1 MPEPDSIRILI
12 VDDDPA
18 SAAFERRALEGAGY
32 EVVPAESVPQA
43 IAIIRAG
50 PVHLVL
56 LDNRPAGHPTGV
68 DFLATLRTAAPEIP
82 VILVAGEGIVAAE
95 GAVMHALRGGA
106 RDFIRKDKH
115 YLEHLPQAVAGVLRN
130 GALEAQLQGVGS
142 ATALALLLVHA
153 NGAAPETDRQ
163 ALENSGFRV
172 FTAGDRDQALDV
184 LGRQDILLLVID
196 DRDGG
201 AGGVEI
207 YRHIREAGHDVRAVL
222 VSSGA
227 DEGVLIEAIRAG
239 FIDFVPKNGDYP
251 LSLCHAVHRVA
262 ERLRLEAQLAES
274 RTLLAGIVN
283 SVMEAILLVDDQRCI
298 RMFNPAAER
307 IFQVP
312 SAEAVRRGIA
322 EFIPALGERLSAPDA
337 MEGPASHMEARGI
350 RQRANHGSADAEL
363 ELELALAP
371 LQAGGRRFLTVIAR
385 DVTQPKE
392 LERRLLQKDKLESL
406 GLLAGGIA
414 HDFNNLLVGIM
425 GNSSLALE
433 TISSNNPARPV
444 LKDVI
449 LASETAANLTRQLLA
464 YAGKGRFVIEPV
476 DLSDLVRQIST
487 LVQTSIPRSV
497 QLRMEL
503 MDRLPC
509 VEADVTQMQ
518 QVIMNL
524 VMNAAEA
531 IGEDQGTVL
540 ITTGVQHVDEDYI
553 ATVLVPAQISPGE
566 YVSLQVH
573 DTGTGMTQETMDRI
587 FDPFFTTKFTGRGL
601 GLAAALGIVR
611 GHKGAIKVYST
622 LGQGTTFKLLF
633 PATEQQAA
641 ATPHPLPP
649 QATMG
654 ETVLV
659 VDDEQ
664 IVRRSAKAMLERH
677 GYSVVLAENGKE
689 AVDLYHV
696 LADKIDL
703 VLLDMTMPVMGGEET
718 FRELKTIRADVRVI
732 LSSGYNEVEAVRRF
746 AGKGLAGFLQKP
758 YSALTLTEKV
768 RAVLSESRGTA
779 QS

>member
-1 MPEPDSIRILI
+1 ML
-12 VDDDPA
+12 
-18 SAAFERRALEGAGY
+18 
-32 EVVPAESVPQA
+32 Q
-43 IAIIRAG
+43 
-50 PVHLVL
+50 
-56 LDNRPAGHPTGV
+56 N
-68 DFLATLRTAAPEIP
+68 AT
-82 VILVAGEGIVAAE
+82 
-95 GAVMHALRGGA
+95 
-106 RDFIRKDKH
+106 
-115 YLEHLPQAVAGVLRN
+115 
-130 GALEAQLQGVGS
+130 LEAQSQVGWS
-142 ATALALLLVHA
+142 VTGLALLLVDHD
-153 NGAAPETDRQ
+153 GAVAESDRQ
-163 ALENSGFRV
+163 ALEGSGFHV
-172 FTAGDRDQALDV
+172 YTAGNGDQALDV
-184 LGRQDILLLVID
+184 LAQRDIHLLVIEGS
-196 DRDGG
+196 GG
-201 AGGVEI
+201 GSGGVET
-207 YRHIREAGHDVRAVL
+207 YRQIREAGHEVRAVL
-222 VSSGA
+222 VSDGA
-227 DEGVLIEAIRAG
+227 DERMLIEAMRAG
-239 FIDFVPKNGDYP
+239 FIDFVLKNGDYP
-251 LSLCHAVHRVA
+251 LAIRKAVHRA
-262 ERLRLEAQLAES
+262 GERLRLEARLAES

-283 SVMEAILLVDDQRCI
+283 SAMDAILLVDDEHCI
-298 RMFNPAAER
+298 RTFNPAAER
-307 IFQVP
+307 VFQV
-312 SAEAVRRGIA
+312 SAEEAARLGVA
-322 EFIPALGERLSAPDA
+322 DFIPALAERLAAPGA
-337 MEGPASHMEARGI
+337 LEGPPSHLEARGI
-350 RQRANHGSADAEL
+350 RHGAEPGSADADL
-363 ELELALAP
+363 ELEVALAP
-371 LQAGGRRFLTVIAR
+371 MQAGGRRFLTVVAR
-385 DVTQPKE
+385 DVTERKE

-444 LKDVI
+444 LKDVM

-503 MDRLPC
+503 MERLPC

-531 IGEDQGTVL
+531 IGDAPGTVL
-540 ITTGVQHVDEDYI
+540 ITTSVQHVDEDYI

-566 YVSLQVH
+566 YVCLQVH

-601 GLAAALGIVR
+601 GLAAVLGIVR

-622 LGQGTTFKLLF
+622 MGRGTTFKLLF
-633 PATEQQAA
+633 PSTEQQAA
-641 ATPHPLPP
+641 PYIPYHCCPAPENRL
-649 QATMG
+649 
-654 ETVLV
+654 LV

-689 AVDLYHV
+689 AVDLFRV

-703 VLLDMTMPVMGGEET
+703 VLLDMTMPLMGGEET
-718 FRELKTIRADVRVI
+718 FRELKTMRPDVRVI

-758 YSALTLTEKV
+758 YSALTLAGKV
-768 RAVLSESRGTA
+768 RAVLSESGGTA

>member
-12 VDDDPA
+12 VGDDPA
-18 SAAFERRALEGAGY
+18 TADVQRRTLEGAGY
-32 EVVPAESVPQA
+32 QVATAESAPEA
-43 IAIIRAG
+43 IGIIRAG

-56 LDNRPAGHPTGV
+56 LDSRLSGHLSGV
-68 DFLATLRTAAPEIP
+68 DLLATLQTAAPECP
-82 VILVAGEGIVAAE
+82 VIMITGPDGD
-95 GAVMHALRGGA
+95 GTVMRALRGGA
-106 RDFIRKDKH
+106 RDFLRRDVD
-115 YLEHLPQAVAGVLRN
+115 YLKHLPQAVANALQN
-130 GALEAQLQGVGS
+130 ATLEAQLRVGWS
-142 ATALALLLVHA
+142 AAGLALLLVDGD
-153 NGAAPETDRQ
+153 GAAAETDRR
-163 ALENSGFRV
+163 ALAGSGFHV
-172 FTAGDRDQALDV
+172 YTAGNGDQALDV
-184 LGRQDILLLVID
+184 LAQQDIHLLVID
-196 DRDGG
+196 GSHGG
-201 AGGVEI
+201 SGGVET
-207 YRHIREAGHDVRAVL
+207 YRHIREAGHEVRAVL
-222 VSSGA
+222 VSSRA
-227 DEGVLIEAIRAG
+227 DERMLIEAMRAG
-239 FIDFVPKNGDYP
+239 FIDFVLKNGDYP
-251 LSLCHAVHRVA
+251 LALREAVHRAA
-262 ERLRLEAQLAES
+262 ERLRLEARLAES

-283 SVMEAILLVDDQRCI
+283 SAMDAILLVDDERCI

-307 IFQVP
+307 VFQVT
-312 SAEAVRRGIA
+312 AEEGARRGVA
-322 EFIPALGERLSAPDA
+322 DFIPALAERLEAPGA
-337 MEGPASHMEARGI
+337 FEGPPSHLEAHGI
-350 RQRANHGSADAEL
+350 RHGAEAGSADADL
-363 ELELALAP
+363 ELEVALAP
-371 LQAGGRRFLTVIAR
+371 MQAGGRRFLTVVAR
-385 DVTQPKE
+385 DVTQRKE

-444 LKDVI
+444 LKDVM

-503 MDRLPC
+503 MERLPC

-518 QVIMNL
+518 QVVMNL

-531 IGEDQGTVL
+531 IGDAQGTVL
-540 ITTGVQHVDEDYI
+540 ITTSVQHVDEDYI

-566 YVSLQVH
+566 YVCLQVH

-601 GLAAALGIVR
+601 GLAAVLGIVR

-622 LGQGTTFKLLF
+622 MGQGTTFKLLF

-641 ATPHPLPP
+641 ATLHPVPLP
-649 QATMG
+649 ATMG

-689 AVDLYHV
+689 AVDLYRV

-703 VLLDMTMPVMGGEET
+703 VLLDMTMPLMGGEET
-718 FRELKTIRADVRVI
+718 FRELKTMRPDVRVI

-758 YSALTLTEKV
+758 YSALTLTDKV